1 MQNILLAF
9 EIGVVLILGII
20 LFYINRLSKLY
31 TKSMLDNT
39 KLEKNVLNLQNNFDF
54 LMKNQ
59 QSYFK
64 QSRDDFNLNSK
75 NLREEIQ
82 NISNNLKG
90 QNLDNISF
98 QKNEFA
104 DFKKDLT
111 VFFEKMFSQEM
122 TNSKE
127 LNEKWDKL
135 TDSIKIEMKEI
146 NDSLLEKNDL
156 FRKDIS
162 EKITILGKNTED
174 ILKNSGI
181 NQNEK
186 LDGFG
191 KNLSNDID
199 ALNKSNFKFNEQF
212 KKSIEDKITAFSE
225 LSSKI
230 LQDSSENQKEK
241 LESINKEMKSL
252 TEINAKK
259 IEELKTVLDNQLSKL
274 REENRLE
281 LDKMRKTVDEQLQ
294 DSLQKKLNESFSL
307 VLKQLEQ
314 VYNGL
319 GEMKKMASE
328 VGGLKKILEN
338 VKTRGNLGELLL
350 ENILEEILS
359 PQQFIKNAQCKKNS
373 KERVE
378 FAVVLPGKDDDNKNV
393 LLPIDSKFPKENYQR
408 LLDAYEIGNTD
419 EIKNQQ
425 SKLKATIKSFAK
437 DIRDKYINP
446 PNTTDFAIMFLPAEG
461 LYSEVLR
468 HTGLFESLQK
478 DYHVNITGPTTFAAL
493 LNSLQMGFRT
503 LAVQKRSTEVWKL
516 LAAIKVNFGKFNEIL
531 EKTRAKINDAGS
543 FIDKATDRT
552 RMINNKLN
560 KITDL
565 PESETKNILPEILD
579 NKKEV

>member
-9 EIGVVLILGII
+9 AISIILILGII
-20 LFYINRLSKLY
+20 LIYITRLSKLFN
-31 TKSMLDNT
+31 KSLLDNY
-39 KLEKNVLNLQNNFDF
+39 KLENIVLKLQNNFDF

-59 QSYFK
+59 QSSFK
-64 QSRDDFNLNSK
+64 QSRDDFNLYSK
-75 NLREEIQ
+75 NLREEIL
-82 NISNNLKG
+82 NFSDNLKR

-98 QKNEFA
+98 QKNEFIN
-104 DFKKDLT
+104 FKKDLT
-111 VFFEKMFSQEM
+111 EFFEKIISQEKI
-122 TNSKE
+122 NSKE
-127 LNEKWDKL
+127 LNEKWNNL
-135 TDSIKIEMKEI
+135 TDSIKNQMKEI
-146 NDSLLEKNDL
+146 NDSLIEKNDL

-162 EKITILGKNTED
+162 GKITILGENTEN

-199 ALNKSNFKFNEQF
+199 VLNKSNYKFNEQF
-212 KKSIEDKITAFSE
+212 KKSIEDKITAFSQLSE
-225 LSSKI
+225 KILKDSSK
-230 LQDSSENQKEK
+230 NQNEK
-241 LESINKEMKSL
+241 LEIINNEMKSL
-252 TEINAKK
+252 TEINSKK
-259 IEELKTVLDNQLSKL
+259 IEELKNVLDHQLSKL
-274 REENRLE
+274 REENQAE

-294 DSLQKKLNESFSL
+294 DTLQKKLNDSFSL

-319 GEMKKMASE
+319 GEMKKIASD

-350 ENILEEILS
+350 ENILAEILS
-359 PQQFIKNAQCKKNS
+359 PEQFIRNAQCKKGS

-378 FAVVLPGKDDDNKNV
+378 FAVVLPGKDDENNHV

-408 LLDAYEIGNTD
+408 LLEAYETGDTV

-425 SKLKATIKSFAK
+425 SKLVSSIKSFAK

-446 PNTTDFAIMFLPAEG
+446 PITTDFAIMFLPAEG
-461 LYSEVLR
+461 LYSEILR
-468 HTGLFESLQK
+468 HTGLFETLQR
-478 DYHVNITGPTTFAAL
+478 DFHVNITGPTTFAAL

-516 LAAIKVNFGKFNEIL
+516 LAAIKKNFGTFSTIL
-531 EKTRAKINDAGS
+531 EKTRNKINDAGA
-543 FIDKATDRT
+543 FIDKASDRT
-552 RMINNKLN
+552 RMINTKLN
-560 KITDL
+560 KIADL
-565 PESETKNILPEILD
+565 PENETKDILPEFLS
-579 NKKEV
+579 K